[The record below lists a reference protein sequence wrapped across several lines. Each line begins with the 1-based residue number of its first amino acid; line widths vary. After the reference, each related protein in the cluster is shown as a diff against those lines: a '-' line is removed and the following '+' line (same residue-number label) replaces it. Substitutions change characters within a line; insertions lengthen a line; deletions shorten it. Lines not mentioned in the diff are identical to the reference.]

1 MKLLLDLSSLKWFL
15 LHLESVDG
23 PCDHFHRS
31 FCVGMSIF
39 SSKASSGPP
48 TWGRRGW
55 SVILSTYSLQRQGLA
70 FDFSGPGIGWGGDE
84 VLWAHRRQVRPLISS
99 FSVTFFFFLPS
110 LSSFDCCHIG
120 ALLTLHLLPF
130 PLCPLL
136 YPNSHTYTSHTHTWQ
151 FHTCGDAGHT
161 RSYGLHGYLLL
172 TEACGFLPPPT
183 LPFLPLL
190 GAVSY
195 LPIPTPWLDFLPPGF
210 VDLHMCLWPQRWM
223 LTL

>member
-99 FSVTFFFFLPS
+99 FSVTFFFFFYLHYR
-110 LSSFDCCHIG
+110 LSIAVISERYLHYTCC
-120 ALLTLHLLPF
+120 LFLSVPCSTLI
-130 PLCPLL
+130 
-136 YPNSHTYTSHTHTWQ
+136 HTHTHHTHTHGSSIPVGMQGTPGPMAYMGTCCWPRHVGFFHPQLCPSFLFWGQ
-151 FHTCGDAGHT
+151 FLIYP
-161 RSYGLHGYLLL
+161 SPLHG
-172 TEACGFLPPPT
+172 
-183 LPFLPLL
+183 
-190 GAVSY
+190 
-195 LPIPTPWLDFLPPGF
+195 
-210 VDLHMCLWPQRWM
+210 
-223 LTL
+223 